1 MWNEGCYTLL
11 VFSCGTRTPF
21 PLRES
26 REILFARV
34 GDSLSCTLYQTVPNA
49 GNCQGELLLCLWNKT
64 SGTNMGLLQSSREIP
79 HPAPLPTTRA
89 VIWALFKRVSAGAD
103 QTLSLHFLL
112 SAGKGGFILFHNE
125 GRGHSCCPWNSCD
138 QLPQPCCP
146 FPILV
151 PLLLEL
157 FPHFTSSCAPDKTWR
172 CNKRMTLCHCY

>member
-1 MWNEGCYTLL
+1 MEQELL
-11 VFSCGTRTPF
+11 S
-21 PLRES
+21 LRGNPGKS
-26 REILFARV
+26 SLPGWVILCPA
-34 GDSLSCTLYQTVPNA
+34 LCTKQFQTQGIV
-49 GNCQGELLLCLWNKT
+49 QLGELLLCLWNKT

-125 GRGHSCCPWNSCD
+125 GRGHSCCPWSSCD

-151 PLLLEL
+151 PLLLGL
-157 FPHFTSSCAPDKTWR
+157 FPHFTSSCAPDKT
-172 CNKRMTLCHCY
+172 